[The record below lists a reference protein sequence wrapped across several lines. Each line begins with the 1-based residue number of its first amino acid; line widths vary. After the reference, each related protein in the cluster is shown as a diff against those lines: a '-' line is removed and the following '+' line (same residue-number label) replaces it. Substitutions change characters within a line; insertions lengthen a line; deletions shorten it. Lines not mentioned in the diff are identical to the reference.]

1 MRYFMNKLIVILAM
15 LNFSAGSSVAQ
26 DAPFIRLTEPLK
38 SVNAV
43 SASRQFIIGSTCK
56 TCKLTINALP
66 VNVYPTGAF
75 ALEINLIP
83 GDSIVNIIA
92 SNDGNRPAR
101 KNISFLFS
109 LPKPPDTVKTLGI
122 ESIQTFPDGNLVLR
136 VGDKIQFRVK
146 AFPASTVTT
155 INNTSLYELPVSE
168 TGGMPGIYQGEYEIK
183 ATDNFLAMKFPVF
196 ITGKDASKESRE
208 TAAAF
213 SVMSPFSSD
222 VACTKGRLAYLE
234 YGLGEDRL
242 GGAKIGYLDSLIPL
256 KIIGKTGNDFKI
268 ELAPNRTAY
277 IPDDLVTLMPKG
289 SFAGK
294 SLTGRWRVYGDS
306 AYDYVTVGL
315 NARLAYQSMQRI
327 NPSVI
332 VVDIFG
338 ATGNTNWITQLEN
351 SKEVENV
358 DYEQLQDE
366 VFRVTIHL
374 RHQQHWGHEIY
385 YNGTMMVIK
394 IKRPPSVLSLK
405 NMIIAIDAGHGGS
418 NTGAGG
424 PTGVAEKTLAL
435 AVSLKL
441 QTALQREGAKVIMTR
456 STEKFVD
463 NKDRILFYR
472 DHRPDLLVSIHLNS
486 SADPLRAGGTSS
498 LYRYIGFRL
507 LSEAI
512 NKRLLELGLKEYG
525 NIGSFNF
532 MLNSPTEYPNALVET
547 LFLSNPEEEML
558 ILDESFQQK
567 IAEKIVAGIKDFLNA
582 AK

>member
-1 MRYFMNKLIVILAM
+1 MNKAFYTLVMLI
-15 LNFSAGSSVAQ
+15 FSAGNILAQ
-26 DAPFIRLTEPLK
+26 DAPFIRLTDPLK
-38 SVNAV
+38 SVNSV
-43 SASRQFIIGSTCK
+43 STARQFIIGSTCK
-56 TCKLTINALP
+56 TCKLTINSLP
-66 VNVYPTGAF
+66 VKVYPTGAF
-75 ALEINLIP
+75 AFEMNLIP
-83 GDSIVNIIA
+83 GDSNVNIIA
-92 SNDGNRPAR
+92 LNYENKPVR
-101 KNISFLFS
+101 KNVSFLFS

-122 ESIQTFPDGNLVLR
+122 ENIQTIPDGNLVLR
-136 VGDKIQFRVK
+136 AGDKIQFRVK
-146 AFPASTVTT
+146 ALPASTVTT
-155 INNTSLYELPVSE
+155 INNTSLYEIPVSE

-183 ATDNFLAMKFPVF
+183 TIDNFSAMKFPVF
-196 ITGKDASKESRE
+196 ITGKDGSKVSRE
-208 TAAAF
+208 TVNTF

-222 VACTKGRLAYLE
+222 VARTKGRLAYLE

-242 GGAKIGYLDSLIPL
+242 GGAKIGYLDSLISL
-256 KIIGKTGNDFKI
+256 KIIGKTGNDFKV
-268 ELAPNRTAY
+268 ELAPNRSAY

-289 SFAGK
+289 CFAGK
-294 SLTGRWRVYGDS
+294 SLTGKWRVYGDS

-315 NARLAYQSMQRI
+315 SARLAYQSMQRI

-338 ATGNTNWITQLEN
+338 ATGNTNWIAQLEN

-385 YNGTMMVIK
+385 YNGSLLVIK
-394 IKRPPSVLSLK
+394 IKRPPPALSLK

-424 PTGVAEKTLAL
+424 PTGVAEKALAL

-441 QTALQREGAKVIMTR
+441 QAGLQKEGAKVIMTR
-456 STEKFVD
+456 TTEKFVD

-472 DHRPDLLVSIHLNS
+472 DHQPDLLMSIHLNS
-486 SADPLRAGGTSS
+486 SADPFRAGGTSS
-498 LYRYIGFRL
+498 LYRYIGFRP

-567 IAEKIVAGIKDFLNA
+567 IAEKIVAGIKDFLGA